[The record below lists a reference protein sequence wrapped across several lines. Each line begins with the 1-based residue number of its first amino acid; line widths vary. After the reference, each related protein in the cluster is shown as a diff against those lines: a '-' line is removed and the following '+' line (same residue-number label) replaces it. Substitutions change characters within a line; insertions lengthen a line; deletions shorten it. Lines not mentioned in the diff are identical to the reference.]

1 MVMGENGLNKY
12 YDSLLEGGKVKGLLK
27 VLLEKSGYVIY
38 PYGYETTFSD
48 VRRKLNSRNAKNSR
62 TARRIRSSPDL
73 LVYDGEKND
82 VSLVEV
88 KMRRAPK
95 ETKIL
100 IYGKL
105 ISAYKEFWNDS
116 ILIVVVP
123 CGHVFYAQR
132 VSDLVVKESYNAVK
146 DFEKLENIL
155 CKVTE
160 KDLLHFKEQ
169 ALQIMAK

>member
-1 MVMGENGLNKY
+1 MGKNGLNQY
-12 YDSLLEGGKVKGLLK
+12 YDSLLEGAKVKELVK
-27 VLLEKSGYVIY
+27 VLLEKSGYTVY

-48 VRRKLNSRNAKNSR
+48 VRKKMNSETARNSR

-73 LVYDGEKND
+73 LVYEAEKND

-88 KMRRAPK
+88 KMRRAPT

-100 IYGKL
+100 IYAKL

-123 CGHVFYAQR
+123 CGHIFYAQR
-132 VSDLVVKESYNAVK
+132 VSELTAKESYNAVR
-146 DFEKLENIL
+146 DFQKLEEIF
-155 CKVTE
+155 CKVSE
-160 KDLLHFKEQ
+160 EDLSHFRAQ
-169 ALQIMAK
+169 ALQIMEK

>member
-1 MVMGENGLNKY
+1 MPWGKNSLNNY
-12 YDSLLEGGKVKGLLK
+12 YDSLLEGAKIKELLK
-27 VLLEKSGYVIY
+27 VLLEKSGYTIY

-48 VRRKLNSRNAKNSR
+48 VRKKLNSKTAKNSR
-62 TARRIRSSPDL
+62 TARRIKSSPDL
-73 LVYDGEKND
+73 LVYDVEKND

-88 KMRRAPK
+88 KMRRAPT

-132 VSDLVVKESYNAVK
+132 VSELMVKESYNAVR
-146 DFEKLENIL
+146 DFQKLEDIF
-155 CKVTE
+155 CKVIAE
-160 KDLLHFKEQ
+160 DILHFREQ
-169 ALQIMAK
+169 ALQIMEK

>member
-1 MVMGENGLNKY
+1 MLNNY
-12 YDSLLEGGKVKGLLK
+12 YDSLLKGAKMKELIK
-27 VLLEKSGYVIY
+27 ILLEKSGYVVY

-48 VRRKLNSRNAKNSR
+48 VKKKLNSKNAKNSK

-73 LVYDGEKND
+73 LVYDKDKND

-88 KMRRAPK
+88 KMRRAPT

-100 IYGKL
+100 IYAKL

-123 CGHVFYAQR
+123 CGHVFYTQK
-132 VSDLVVKESYNAVK
+132 VNELEVKESYNATR
-146 DFEKLENIL
+146 DFQKLEGIF
-155 CKVTE
+155 CKVLKE
-160 KDLLHFKEQ
+160 DILHFRKQ
-169 ALQIMAK
+169 ALQIMEK